1 MTKHTPGPWTVGSQV
16 MGYGFNLWSD
26 STGGV
31 VAWVEPRHNFEDE
44 ETGEMIANPPDMTQH
59 PDARLLAS
67 APDLLVALRNL
78 LDHTC
83 GTDSFCE
90 WCERHAPKD
99 QGGSIVGPI
108 PHVSGCLWLAAER
121 AIAKAEGRG

>member
-1 MTKHTPGPWTVGSQV
+1 MTKHTPGPWKTSNMAPGIV
-16 MGYGFNLWSD
+16 YAE
-26 STGGV
+26 TGG
-31 VAWVEPRHNFEDE
+31 RRDE
-44 ETGEMIANPPDMTQH
+44 LVCTAYRRDNDEHKAN
-59 PDARLLAS
+59 AALIAS
-67 APDLLVALRNL
+67 APDLLAALRNL

-99 QGGSIVGPI
+99 HEGSLTGPI
-108 PHVSGCLWLAAER
+108 PHVSDCLRLAAER

>member
-1 MTKHTPGPWTVGSQV
+1 MTKHTPGPFTVGEMVRQSIRIEEPERTAALV
-16 MGYGFNLWSD
+16 L
-26 STGGV
+26 
-31 VAWVEPRHNFEDE
+31 VEPGRVRPAEAAAALF
-44 ETGEMIANPPDMTQH
+44 A
-59 PDARLLAS
+59 A
-67 APDLLVALRNL
+67 APDLLAALKDL

-99 QGGSIVGPI
+99 HEGSITGPI
-108 PHVSGCLWLAAER
+108 PHVSDCLRLAAER

>member
-1 MTKHTPGPWTVGSQV
+1 MTKHTPGPIHRIGTFLYELTDESENGINVWDTQV
-16 MGYGFNLWSD
+16 HAH
-26 STGGV
+26 GG
-31 VAWVEPRHNFEDE
+31 ARRGED
-44 ETGEMIANPPDMTQH
+44 M
-59 PDARLLAS
+59 ARLFAA

-90 WCERHAPKD
+90 WCARHAPKD

-108 PHVSGCLWLAAER
+108 PHVSDCLWLAAER